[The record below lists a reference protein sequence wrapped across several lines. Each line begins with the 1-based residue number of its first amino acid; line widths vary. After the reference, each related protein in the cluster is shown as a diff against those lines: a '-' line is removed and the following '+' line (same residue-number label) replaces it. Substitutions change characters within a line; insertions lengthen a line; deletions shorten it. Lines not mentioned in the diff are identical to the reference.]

1 MTRLTR
7 WLLVALF
14 WGCLGLPL
22 LDHHLAERFP
32 FHDHLWLGH
41 GTAPLAIALATHR
54 HLADVPHAHDPQTGR
69 PLLHDPDLLSLRPLD
84 GLTAVVLALL
94 TVGLLVPQ
102 TLALP
107 RPAASGRRLAF
118 GPHRPTGLSL
128 RQPDPPPRR
137 VSVSG

>member
-1 MTRLTR
+1 MRLTR

-22 LDHHLAERFP
+22 IDHHLAERFP

-41 GTAPLAIALATHR
+41 GTAPLAVALATHR
-54 HLADVPHAHDPQTGR
+54 HLAAV
-69 PLLHDPDLLSLRPLD
+69 HDPDLLSLRPLD

-94 TVGLLVPQ
+94 TVGLLAPQ
-102 TLALP
+102 TLALT
-107 RPAASGRRLAF
+107 RPAVPGRRLAS
-118 GPHRPTGLSL
+118 GPHRLTSLSL

-137 VSVSG
+137 ASVSG